1 MKTVSDLLWQ
11 EKPRA
16 GVKVLD
22 QSIGKNYAL
31 YHADCVE
38 GLRNVPDD
46 SVGLTITSPPFSKL
60 YTYSDSARDMGNTR
74 DDKHFFQNFR
84 YLIPELLRV
93 TIPGRL
99 CVIHCKDLP
108 TFLGS
113 DGSAGL
119 RDFLGDIVQAFV
131 GEQSVKLMAQ
141 LDVLHSLQER
151 LESPIIAEEMERI
164 EALLMQDAATNWAFH
179 SRVCVWKDPKIE
191 RERTNN
197 SGLLHGQLAK
207 DSSASRQGM
216 ADYLLVFRKWS
227 PEMDGLNSTEPVT
240 REPGTKTPKLRFFDY
255 IGEKPPEFC
264 QKTDPRNYSIHVWR
278 KYASPTWHDIQQ
290 TDVLNAKLARKK
302 GEPHI
307 CPLQIGLI
315 ARCVELWSNK
325 GDVVLDPF
333 NGVGST
339 GYKALQMG
347 RRYIGTELKGT
358 YFKEAQLF
366 LDSVD
371 TKYQAT
377 ISEAA

>member
-1 MKTVSDLLWQ
+1 MRK
-11 EKPRA
+11 KPA
-16 GVKVLD
+16 TKVLD
-22 QSIGKNYAL
+22 QSIGQNYAL

-38 GLRNVPDD
+38 GLRNVPEN

-131 GEQSVKLMAQ
+131 GEQQVKLMAQ

-151 LESPIIAEEMERI
+151 LELPEIAKEIQQI
-164 EALLMQDAATNWAFH
+164 ESLLLQDSATNWSFH
-179 SRVCVWKDPKIE
+179 SRVCIWKDPKIE

-216 ADYLLVFRKWS
+216 ADYLLVFRKWA
-227 PEMDGLNSTEPVT
+227 PEMDGLNSTQPVT
-240 REPGTKTPKLRFFDY
+240 REPGAKGPKLRFFDY
-255 IGEKPPEFC
+255 IGEMPPGFSQES
-264 QKTDPRNYSIHVWR
+264 DPRNYSIHVWR
-278 KYASPTWHDIQQ
+278 KYASPVWMDIQQ
-290 TDVLNAKLARKK
+290 TDVLNAKIARKK

-307 CPLQIGLI
+307 CPLQLGLI
-315 ARCVELWSNK
+315 SRCIELWSNE

-339 GYKALQMG
+339 GYQALQM
-347 RRYIGTELKGT
+347 RRKYIGTELKDT
-358 YFKEAQLF
+358 YFQEAKLF

-371 TKYQAT
+371 TKHQAT
-377 ISEAA
+377 IMESAV

>member
-1 MKTVSDLLWQ
+1 M
-11 EKPRA
+11 PR
-16 GVKVLD
+16 KVLN
-22 QSIGKNYAL
+22 QAIGQNYAL

-38 GLRNVPDD
+38 GLKNLPDN

-113 DGSAGL
+113 DGQAGL
-119 RDFLGDIVQAFV
+119 RDFLGDIVASFV
-131 GEQSVKLMAQ
+131 GKEQTKLMAQ
-141 LDVLHSLQER
+141 LDVLHSLRDRIDSPE
-151 LESPIIAEEMERI
+151 LDDEIKKIES
-164 EALLMQDAATNWAFH
+164 LLSSESLANWGFH
-179 SRVCVWKDPKIE
+179 SRVCIWKDPKIE

-197 SGLLHGQLAK
+197 SGLLHNQLAK

-240 REPGTKTPKLRFFDY
+240 REPGVKRPELRFFDY
-255 IGEKPPEFC
+255 WGHDPVEFR
-264 QKTDPRNYSIHVWR
+264 QEQDPRNYSILTWR
-278 KYASPTWHDIQQ
+278 KYASPAWYDIQQ
-290 TDVLNAKLARKK
+290 TKVLNAKIARRK

-307 CPLQIGLI
+307 CPLQYDLI
-315 ARCVELWSNK
+315 ARCVELWSNP

-333 NGVGST
+333 NGLGTT
-339 GYKALQMG
+339 GWQSIKMG
-347 RRYIGTELKGT
+347 RKYVGTELKDA
-358 YFKEAQLF
+358 YFNEAKLF
-366 LDSVD
+366 LESVD
-371 TKYQAT
+371 TKQQA
-377 ISEAA
+377 SLELQEVA